1 MQQQHVG
8 GAYLIVVL
16 HTKLLDP
23 SLHSLSHSLLHYLML
38 ARVIQ
43 LM

>member
-1 MQQQHVG
+1 MQQQRVRH
-8 GAYLIVVL
+8 YLIVIL

-23 SLHSLSHSLLHYLML
+23 GFHSLSHSLLHYLML
-38 ARVIQ
+38 VRVIQ